1 MDSSPFAAC
10 LYLRI
15 LDDLRRPGDA
25 VCPSMPHSASRGN
38 LDAVLLVLACVLI
51 LVAIIVTLR

>member
-1 MDSSPFAAC
+1 
-10 LYLRI
+10 
-15 LDDLRRPGDA
+15 
-25 VCPSMPHSASRGN
+25 MPHSAS